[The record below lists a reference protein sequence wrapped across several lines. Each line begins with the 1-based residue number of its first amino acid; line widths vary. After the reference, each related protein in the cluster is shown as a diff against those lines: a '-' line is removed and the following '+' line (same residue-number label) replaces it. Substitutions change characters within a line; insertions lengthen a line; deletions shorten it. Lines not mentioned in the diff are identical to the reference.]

1 MTDRAIIPQGT
12 EVYMRIAQPIKRP
25 QNAGRRGERTMKI
38 MLRAA
43 MAAASIASIG
53 SAYADGGEGPVA
65 NTRFTDIPG
74 VVAQA
79 PVQNAPPVAT
89 AQSGRAAPVYVTRS
103 SQGTW
108 LFGANGNAGA
118 NS

>member
-1 MTDRAIIPQGT
+1 
-12 EVYMRIAQPIKRP
+12 MR
-25 QNAGRRGERTMKI
+25 I

-43 MAAASIASIG
+43 LAAASIASIS
-53 SAYADGGEGPVA
+53 SAYADQGEGVAA
-65 NTRFTDIPG
+65 NTRFTEIPG

-79 PVQNAPPVAT
+79 PAQNAPAFTT
-89 AQSGRAAPVYVTRS
+89 AQSGKTVPVYMTRS

-108 LFGANGNAGA
+108 LFAPDGNAGA